1 MSYQQTAEL
10 YDKRTECEDEAT
22 QEFIDRCYI
31 KLRSIRTEYSDFFSE
46 KDIKTLIGLL
56 NKRDQSDKEKSDV
69 CNVIYDLDSLAIE
82 LGERLQDP
90 LLEMLDCDA
99 LK

>member
-10 YDKRTECEDEAT
+10 YDKRIECEDEAT

-31 KLRSIRTEYSDFFSE
+31 KLRSIRAEYSDFFSE

-56 NKRDQSDKEKSDV
+56 NKLDQRDKEKSDV
-69 CNVIYDLDSLAIE
+69 YNLIYDLDSLAVE